1 MPDISY
7 QPLYDLIDG
16 TDLAPWLETL
26 PDRVDEAIYHSNNGH
41 LPKWL
46 EALDALPDISPSH
59 SDQLSGAVAIGQS
72 SDLSP
77 AQQSAL
83 RQSLMAFHPWRKGPW
98 NFFGIEIDTEWR
110 SDWKWDR
117 IRQAIS
123 PLQDRLV
130 LDIGSGNGYYS
141 YRMAAEGARLALGTD
156 PYLLYVMQSFIARR
170 YLPKTH
176 PAWVIPFGIE
186 QLPPSL
192 PVFDTVFSMGVLY
205 HRRSP
210 LDHLLELRDML
221 KPGGELVLETLVVDG
236 EEGHSLLPRGRYA
249 KMRNTWFIPSCL
261 TLERW
266 LERCGYKAIRLADL
280 SETTTAEQRSTD
292 WMTFDS
298 LETFLD
304 PNDASKTIEGYPG
317 PKRAVFVAEA

>member
-1 MPDISY
+1 MPSISY
-7 QPLYDLIDG
+7 QPLFDLLEN

-26 PDRVDEAIYHSNNGH
+26 PASIDEAIQGANNGH

-46 EALDALPDISPSH
+46 AALDALPDVKPGRF
-59 SDQLSGAVAIGQS
+59 DAQAGAIAIGQS
-72 SDLSP
+72 SDLS
-77 AQQSAL
+77 AEQRSTL
-83 RQSLMAFHPWRKGPW
+83 RETLKAFHPWRKGPW
-98 NFFGIEIDTEWR
+98 DFFGIEIDTEWR
-110 SDWKWDR
+110 SDWKWKR
-117 IRQAIS
+117 IQQAIS
-123 PLQDRLV
+123 PLKDRLV

-141 YRMAAEGARLALGTD
+141 YRMAAEGTRLALGTD

-170 YLPKTH
+170 YLLETH

-221 KPGGELVLETLVVDG
+221 RPGGELVLETLVVDG
-236 EEGHSLLPRGRYA
+236 PEGHALLPRGRYA
-249 KMRNTWFIPSCL
+249 KMRNTWFIPTCH
-261 TLERW
+261 TLESW
-266 LERCGYKAIRLADL
+266 LERCGYRSIRLADL
-280 SETTTAEQRSTD
+280 SETTTAEQRSTE

-298 LETFLD
+298 LESFLD
-304 PNDASKTIEGYPG
+304 PADPSKTIEGYPG
-317 PKRAVFVAEA
+317 PKRAVFVAEL